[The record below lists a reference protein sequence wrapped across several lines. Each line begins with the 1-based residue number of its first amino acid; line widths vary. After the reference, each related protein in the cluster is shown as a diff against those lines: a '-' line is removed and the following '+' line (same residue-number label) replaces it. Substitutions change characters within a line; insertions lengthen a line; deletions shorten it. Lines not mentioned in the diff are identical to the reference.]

1 MTRWALPPVVA
12 GEIVKLGGG
21 GGPASLG
28 AVVRRS
34 GWLTKREA
42 RVWQSYRDVRRE
54 LQGAFH
60 LQLSREEG
68 LSAADYAVMV
78 PLSEA
83 QNGQLRT
90 KDLGIAL
97 GWDRSRTSHQVTRMV
112 KRGLVAR
119 DFCEDDARGSVVRLT
134 PAGRAAIERAAPNHV
149 ALVRQL
155 FFDPLSDEQ
164 LEALGIVLD
173 RMLAAIRHYTAEQP
187 PQESDGAQRRPGGAR
202 AGRRAGIERHG

>member
-1 MTRWALPPVVA
+1 V
-12 GEIVKLGGG
+12 
-21 GGPASLG
+21 G

-42 RVWQSYRDVRRE
+42 RIWQSYRDVRKE
-54 LQGAFH
+54 LQAAFH

-68 LSAADYAVMV
+68 ISAADYAVMV

-83 QNGQLRT
+83 PEGQLRT

-119 DFCEDDARGSVVRLT
+119 DFCDDDARGSIVRLT
-134 PAGRAAIERAAPNHV
+134 PTGRTVIERAAPNHV

-155 FFDPLSDEQ
+155 FFDPLSDDE
-164 LEALGIVLD
+164 LDALGAVLD
-173 RMLAAIRHYTAEQP
+173 RMLVGIRQYTAEDSV
-187 PQESDGAQRRPGGAR
+187 ENHHHVRRG
-202 AGRRAGIERHG
+202 

>member
-1 MTRWALPPVVA
+1 MDDT
-12 GEIVKLGGG
+12 
-21 GGPASLG
+21 PASFG
-28 AVVRRS
+28 VVVRRS

-42 RVWQSYRDVRRE
+42 RIWQSYRDVRRE

-60 LQLSREEG
+60 LQLSRQEG
-68 LSAADYAVMV
+68 MSAADYAVMV

-83 QNGQLRT
+83 PNGQLRT
-90 KDLGIAL
+90 KDLGSAL

-119 DFCEDDARGSVVRLT
+119 EFCEDDARGSIVGLT

-155 FFDPLSDEQ
+155 FFDPLSDDEVD
-164 LEALGIVLD
+164 ALGVVLD
-173 RMLAAIRHYTAEQP
+173 RMLAAIREYANV
-187 PQESDGAQRRPGGAR
+187 D
-202 AGRRAGIERHG
+202 RHV